1 MSKRK
6 YMYFHKRTCPSWKRN
21 VIKVKLPKEIKD
33 ISDYLLSQ
41 GGLANA
47 R

>member
-21 VIKVKLPKEIKD
+21 VIKVKLPKKIKD
-33 ISDYLLSQ
+33 ISDYILSQ
-41 GGLANA
+41 GEFANA